1 MLHAGHGI
9 GLAIGALALAAA
21 AAAAWRSRTGAG
33 KCLAGLGVGL
43 AVALAWAFN
52 ARVAAASFQLVPVQ
66 GITFAGP
73 SAEWLMRLAARPA
86 PGINFDFGLL
96 PGVLA
101 GAFLAALAGGQLEP
115 TGVHRGDGVRSTLV
129 GAVMMGFGAML
140 AGGCAV
146 GAGLSGGA
154 IFSLTAWTALAAMVA
169 GGALADRLLG
179 RFAQPAA

>member
-1 MLHAGHGI
+1 V
-9 GLAIGALALAAA
+9 LALAAA
-21 AAAAWRSRTGAG
+21 AGAAWRSGAGAG
-33 KCLAGLGVGL
+33 KCAAGLGVGV

-52 ARVAAASFQLVPVQ
+52 ASVAAASFQIVPVQ
-66 GITFAGP
+66 GITFTGP

-86 PGINFDFGLL
+86 PVIGFDFGLL

-101 GAFLAALAGGQLEP
+101 GAFLGAL
-115 TGVHRGDGVRSTLV
+115 TGRKLDRESLPRGDGVLGTLV
-129 GAVMMGFGAML
+129 GAAMMGFGAML

-169 GGALADRLLG
+169 GGGLADRLLNG
-179 RFAQPAA
+179 HALPAI